1 MKCENKVLG
10 KLGLTIEQHSVL
22 LAVRYIEDPVTPT
35 EVSQWLDRNRNSVS
49 LIVDRMVK
57 AGLIDRI
64 RDLRDRR
71 SVRLTIT
78 DKGKEALDMSMVAG
92 WELVQEILSQLSE
105 DELRGLITLLEKVRE
120 TSFEYLN
127 PGKSMEEIQVK
138 NEEKAISRL
147 IKRMAKSGPGSSPS
161 VKE

>member
-10 KLGLTIEQHSVL
+10 KFGLTAEQHSVL

-35 EVSQWLDRNRNSVS
+35 EVSRWLDRNRNSVS

-92 WELVQEILSQLSE
+92 WKLVQEILSQLSE
-105 DELRGLITLLEKVRE
+105 EELRDLITFLEKVRE
-120 TSFEYLN
+120 ASFEYLN

-138 NEEKAISRL
+138 DDEKKISRL
-147 IKRMAKSGPGSSPS
+147 IKRKAKSGPGSEPA